1 MESEECS
8 VAEKILLWQ
17 TDAPYTEYSPG
28 QAQPALFCYPAQG
41 SRGAMVV
48 CPGGGYSHKAAH
60 EGEPVA
66 RMLQN
71 AGISA
76 YVLDYRVR
84 PCHREA
90 PLADAKRAIRL
101 LKHMGYERVGILGF
115 SAGGH
120 LCCSAATLYDEGKKD
135 SGDPVERCSSRPD
148 VFCPC
153 YAVVSF
159 GKYTHMG
166 SRECLLGEEKDNES
180 LICRFSAELNI
191 TQDTPPAFIWHTAE
205 DQAVPVQN
213 SLQLAAALK
222 EKNVPFEMHIYPQGH
237 HGLGLALDHPQ
248 ACRWSGE
255 MCRFLTEMHFGRED

>member
-1 MESEECS
+1 M
-8 VAEKILLWQ
+8 AEKIMLWENE
-17 TDAPYTEYSPG
+17 APYSEFSKG
-28 QAQPALFCYPAQG
+28 QPQPTLEAFPVPG

-48 CPGGGYSHKAAH
+48 CPGGGYTHKAAH
-60 EGEPVA
+60 EGAPIA
-66 RMLQN
+66 RLLQG

-76 YVLDYRVR
+76 YVLDYRVS

-90 PLADAKRAIRL
+90 PLSDARRAIRL
-101 LKHMGYERVGILGF
+101 LKQMGYEKVGILGF

-120 LCCSAATLYDEGKKD
+120 LCCSAATLYEPGNPE
-135 SGDPVERCSSRPD
+135 SADPVERFSSRPD

-153 YAVVSF
+153 YAVVTF

-180 LICRFSAELNI
+180 LIRRFSAELNI

-222 EKNVPFEMHIYPQGH
+222 EKNVLFEMHIYPQGR

-248 ACRWSGE
+248 ARRWSGE
-255 MCRFLTEMHFGRED
+255 MCRFLTEMHFGQ

>member
-1 MESEECS
+1 M
-8 VAEKILLWQ
+8 AENIMIWENE
-17 TDAPYTEYSPG
+17 APYSEFSKG
-28 QAQPALFCYPAQG
+28 QPQPTLEAFPVPG

-48 CPGGGYSHKAAH
+48 CPGGGYTHKAAH
-60 EGEPVA
+60 EGAPIA
-66 RMLQN
+66 RLLQG

-76 YVLDYRVR
+76 YVLDYRVS

-90 PLADAKRAIRL
+90 PLSDARRAIRL
-101 LKHMGYERVGILGF
+101 LKQMGYEKVGILGF

-120 LCCSAATLYDEGKKD
+120 LCCSAATLYEPGNPE
-135 SGDPVERCSSRPD
+135 SADPVERFSSRPD

-153 YAVVSF
+153 YAVVTF

-180 LICRFSAELNI
+180 LIRRFSAELNI

-222 EKNVPFEMHIYPQGH
+222 EKNVLFEMHIYPQGR

-248 ACRWSGE
+248 ARRWSGE
-255 MCRFLTEMHFGRED
+255 MCRFLNEMHFGR

>member
-1 MESEECS
+1 M
-8 VAEKILLWQ
+8 AEKIMLWENE
-17 TDAPYTEYSPG
+17 APYSEFSKG
-28 QAQPALFCYPAQG
+28 QPQPTLEAFPVPG

-66 RMLQN
+66 MMLQK

-76 YVLDYRVR
+76 YVLDYRVS

-90 PLADAKRAIRL
+90 PLSDARRAIRL
-101 LKHMGYERVGILGF
+101 LKQMGYEKVGILGF

-120 LCCSAATLYDEGKKD
+120 LCCSAATLYEPGNPE
-135 SGDPVERCSSRPD
+135 SADPVERFSSRPD

-153 YAVVSF
+153 YAVVTF

-180 LICRFSAELNI
+180 LIRRFSAELNI

-222 EKNVPFEMHIYPQGH
+222 EKDVLFEMHIYPRGH

-248 ACRWSGE
+248 ARRWSGE
-255 MCRFLTEMHFGRED
+255 MCRFLTEMHFGR

>member
-1 MESEECS
+1 M
-8 VAEKILLWQ
+8 AEKIMLWENE
-17 TDAPYTEYSPG
+17 APYSEFSKGQPQPTLEAFPVPG
-28 QAQPALFCYPAQG
+28 SC
-41 SRGAMVV
+41 GAMVV

-60 EGEPVA
+60 EGAPVA
-66 RMLQN
+66 MMLQK

-76 YVLDYRVR
+76 YVLDYRVK

-90 PLADAKRAIRL
+90 PLADAQRAIRL
-101 LKHMGYERVGILGF
+101 LKHMGYEKVGILGF

-120 LCCSAATLYDEGKKD
+120 LCCSAATLYEPGNPE
-135 SGDPVERCSSRPD
+135 SADPVERCSSRPD

-153 YAVVSF
+153 YAVVTF

-180 LICRFSAELNI
+180 LIRRFSAELNI

-222 EKNVPFEMHIYPQGH
+222 EKNVLFEMHIYPQGR

-248 ACRWSGE
+248 ARRWSGE
-255 MCRFLTEMHFGRED
+255 MCRFLTEMHFGR

>member
-1 MESEECS
+1 M
-8 VAEKILLWQ
+8 AEKIMLWENE
-17 TDAPYTEYSPG
+17 APYSEFSKG
-28 QAQPALFCYPAQG
+28 QPQPTLEAFPVPG

-48 CPGGGYSHKAAH
+48 CPGGGYTHKAAH
-60 EGEPVA
+60 EGAPIA
-66 RMLQN
+66 RLLQG

-76 YVLDYRVR
+76 YVLDYRVS

-90 PLADAKRAIRL
+90 PLSDARRAIRL
-101 LKHMGYERVGILGF
+101 LKQRGYEKVGILGF

-120 LCCSAATLYDEGKKD
+120 LCCSAATLYEPGNPE
-135 SGDPVERCSSRPD
+135 SADPVERCSSRPD

-153 YAVVSF
+153 YAVVTF

-180 LICRFSAELNI
+180 LIRRFSAELNI

-222 EKNVPFEMHIYPQGH
+222 EKDVLFEMHIYPQGR

-248 ACRWSGE
+248 ARRWSGE
-255 MCRFLTEMHFGRED
+255 MCRFLTEMHFGQ